1 MPGHYGGNTMGSA
14 RKKKKENGSNG
25 MNGLT
30 AKQKSLPKNLQMLIL
45 KKKKKNGS

>member
-1 MPGHYGGNTMGSA
+1 
-14 RKKKKENGSNG
+14 NGSNG

-45 KKKKKNGS
+45 KKKKRMAVNAAGNYTNQK